1 MTAPQP
7 QDQPEPDRTSRGP
20 DPVPGAVP
28 GEPVRPDSGDGT
40 GAAGTEA
47 DTGRDAPAGAPVQ
60 EARSAPGGGR
70 AADDGAEPGERN
82 TATGPDGRDGTA
94 PGAGVPGGTAPGT
107 GSPDGGPP
115 AEDVP
120 AEAAPAGAPGSRTG
134 SGSGAPRGGEP
145 LDAATRATRSLQG
158 LSTELTARVPQLLEA
173 MRSIGTGLELHT
185 TLDRICET
193 AAELAQ
199 ARYAAIGVVDEEG
212 RGLSDFVTHGVSDE
226 TARLIGHRPD
236 GHRGLLGA
244 LIHDPAPVV
253 LADLTTDPRSAGFP
267 PNHPPMRTFLGVPIR
282 VQGQIFGNLY
292 LAEKAGGAAFNDYDL
307 HMVRVL
313 ATEAGI
319 AIGNARLY
327 DAARQRERWI
337 DGSVAVTT
345 ALLSG
350 GDAEDALAVVAEQAR
365 RLADAAAGV
374 VLLPAEEGG
383 LEIVAVASDEPT
395 TTLGRVIPAD
405 SPLTD
410 GLMAG
415 EPVFV
420 TDPATD
426 PRVRDGAMARYG
438 PSMVLP
444 LQSGG
449 RVLGALATPRA
460 RGARQFTETERT
472 LATQFASQAALA
484 LIMAEAQR
492 DRERLA
498 VFEDRDRIARD
509 LHDLV
514 IQRLFATGMMLES
527 AQRRSRVPA
536 VQEGVGKAV
545 DELDVTIQEIRTAI
559 FALQQGPA
567 EAPSGLRTR
576 VLREINMAAVPLGF
590 KPGHRFLGPVD
601 SLVGELTGKNLI
613 AALREALSNA
623 FRHADASRIEVVV
636 DATVK
641 LPDGADG
648 VRLTVA
654 DDGVGIPEGG
664 RRSGLRNLARRAESL
679 GGSSTCGPGLGE
691 NGRGTTV
698 RWEAPL

>member
-1 MTAPQP
+1 MTAAA
-7 QDQPEPDRTSRGP
+7 PDAP
-20 DPVPGAVP
+20 DPL
-28 GEPVRPDSGDGT
+28 E
-40 GAAGTEA
+40 
-47 DTGRDAPAGAPVQ
+47 
-60 EARSAPGGGR
+60 
-70 AADDGAEPGERN
+70 
-82 TATGPDGRDGTA
+82 
-94 PGAGVPGGTAPGT
+94 
-107 GSPDGGPP
+107 
-115 AEDVP
+115 
-120 AEAAPAGAPGSRTG
+120 
-134 SGSGAPRGGEP
+134 
-145 LDAATRATRSLQG
+145 AATRATRSLQG

-173 MRSIGTGLELHT
+173 MRSVGTGLELHS

-193 AAELAQ
+193 AAELAD

-212 RGLSDFVTHGVSDE
+212 EGLSDFVTFGVGEDV
-226 TARLIGHRPD
+226 ARRIGRRPD
-236 GHRGLLGA
+236 GHAGLLGA
-244 LIHDPAPVV
+244 LIRDPQTIR
-253 LADLTTDPRSAGFP
+253 LADLSTDPRATGFP
-267 PNHPPMRTFLGVPIR
+267 PGHPPMRSFLGVPVR
-282 VQGQIFGNLY
+282 VQGEIFGNLY
-292 LAEKAGGAAFNDYDL
+292 LAGKRGGGEFNDYDV

-327 DAARQRERWI
+327 EAARQRERWI

-350 GDAEDALAVVAEQAR
+350 GDADDALTVVAEQAR
-365 RLADAAAGV
+365 RLADADAGI

-383 LEIVAVASDEPT
+383 LEIVAVSSPRST
-395 TTLGRVIPAD
+395 KSLGMVIPPESTVVKELLEGGSVFLAD
-405 SPLTD
+405 AS
-410 GLMAG
+410 
-415 EPVFV
+415 
-420 TDPATD
+420 TD
-426 PRVRDGAMARYG
+426 PRMVSRLTSAYG
-438 PSMVLP
+438 PSMILP

-449 RVLGALATPRA
+449 RVLGALATPRV

-484 LIMAEAQR
+484 LMMADAQR

-527 AQRRSRVPA
+527 AQRRSIVPA
-536 VQEGVGKAV
+536 VREGVGKAV

-590 KPGHRFLGPVD
+590 KPAHRFLGAID
-601 SLVGELTGKNLI
+601 STVGELTGKNLV

-623 FRHADASRIEVVV
+623 FRHAGASRIEVVV
-636 DATVK
+636 DAGVT
-641 LPDGADG
+641 LPDGSAG
-648 VRLTVA
+648 VRLSVA
-654 DDGVGIPEGG
+654 DDGIGIPAGG

-679 GGSSTCGPGLGE
+679 GGASWCGPGLGE
-691 NGRGTTV
+691 DGGGTTV
-698 RWEAPL
+698 VWEAPL

>member
-1 MTAPQP
+1 MTAAAT
-7 QDQPEPDRTSRGP
+7 PDSP
-20 DPVPGAVP
+20 DPLV
-28 GEPVRPDSGDGT
+28 
-40 GAAGTEA
+40 
-47 DTGRDAPAGAPVQ
+47 
-60 EARSAPGGGR
+60 
-70 AADDGAEPGERN
+70 
-82 TATGPDGRDGTA
+82 
-94 PGAGVPGGTAPGT
+94 
-107 GSPDGGPP
+107 
-115 AEDVP
+115 
-120 AEAAPAGAPGSRTG
+120 
-134 SGSGAPRGGEP
+134 
-145 LDAATRATRSLQG
+145 AATEATRSLQG

-173 MRSIGTGLELHT
+173 MRSVGTGLELHT

-193 AAELAQ
+193 AAELAA

-212 RGLSDFVTHGVSDE
+212 KGLSDFVTYGVSEDV
-226 TARLIGHRPD
+226 ARRIGHRPD
-236 GHRGLLGA
+236 GHAGLLGA
-244 LIHDPAPVV
+244 LIREPRTIR
-253 LADLTTDPRSAGFP
+253 LADLSTDPRSAGFP
-267 PNHPPMRTFLGVPIR
+267 PGHPVMRTFLGVPIR
-282 VQGQIFGNLY
+282 VQGEIFGNLY
-292 LAEKAGGAAFNDYDL
+292 LAEKRNGEEFNDYDE

-327 DAARQRERWI
+327 EAARQRERWI

-350 GDAEDALAVVAEQAR
+350 GDADDALAVVAEQAR
-365 RLADAAAGV
+365 RLADADAGI
-374 VLLPAEEGG
+374 VLLPAEDGG
-383 LEIVAVASDEPT
+383 LEIVAVSSARPT
-395 TTLGRVIPAD
+395 KSLGMVIPPE
-405 SPLTD
+405 SRVVELLLD
-410 GLMAG
+410 GEA
-415 EPVFV
+415 VFV
-420 TDPATD
+420 QDASSD
-426 PRVRDGAMARYG
+426 PRMISRLTSAYG
-438 PSMVLP
+438 PSMLLP

-449 RVLGALATPRA
+449 RVLGALAMPRA
-460 RGARQFTETERT
+460 RGARPFSETERT

-484 LIMAEAQR
+484 LMMAEAQR

-527 AQRRSRVPA
+527 AQRKAIVPA

-590 KPGHRFLGPVD
+590 KPAHRFLGAID
-601 SLVGELTGKNLI
+601 ATVGELTGKNLI

-623 FRHADASRIEVVV
+623 FRHASASRIEVVV
-636 DATVK
+636 DATVT
-641 LPDGADG
+641 LPDGSPG

-654 DDGVGIPEGG
+654 DDGVGLPEGG

-679 GGSSTCGPGLGE
+679 GGASWCGPGLAEDG
-691 NGRGTTV
+691 GGTSV
-698 RWEAPL
+698 VWEAPL

>member
-1 MTAPQP
+1 MTAAAS
-7 QDQPEPDRTSRGP
+7 DAS
-20 DPVPGAVP
+20 DPL
-28 GEPVRPDSGDGT
+28 E
-40 GAAGTEA
+40 
-47 DTGRDAPAGAPVQ
+47 
-60 EARSAPGGGR
+60 
-70 AADDGAEPGERN
+70 
-82 TATGPDGRDGTA
+82 
-94 PGAGVPGGTAPGT
+94 
-107 GSPDGGPP
+107 
-115 AEDVP
+115 
-120 AEAAPAGAPGSRTG
+120 
-134 SGSGAPRGGEP
+134 
-145 LDAATRATRSLQG
+145 AATRATRSLQG

-173 MRSIGTGLELHT
+173 MRSVGTGLELHS

-193 AAELAQ
+193 AAELAA

-212 RGLSDFVTHGVSDE
+212 KGLSDFVTFGVGEDV
-226 TARLIGHRPD
+226 ARRIGRLPD
-236 GHRGLLGA
+236 GHAGLLGA
-244 LIHDPAPVV
+244 LIRDPQTIR
-253 LADLTTDPRSAGFP
+253 LADLSTDPRAAGFP
-267 PNHPPMRTFLGVPIR
+267 PGHPPMRSFLGVPIR
-282 VQGQIFGNLY
+282 VQGEIFGNLY
-292 LAEKAGGAAFNDYDL
+292 LAEKHGGGEFNDYDV

-327 DAARQRERWI
+327 EAARQRERWI

-350 GDAEDALAVVAEQAR
+350 GDADDALTVVAEQAR
-365 RLADAAAGV
+365 RLADADAGI

-383 LEIVAVASDEPT
+383 LEIVAVSSPRATKS
-395 TTLGRVIPAD
+395 LGVVIPPESAVVEQ
-405 SPLTD
+405 L
-410 GLMAG
+410 LEG
-415 EPVFV
+415 EAVFV
-420 TDPATD
+420 ADASTD
-426 PRVRDGAMARYG
+426 PRMISRLTSAYG
-438 PSMVLP
+438 PSMMLP

-449 RVLGALATPRA
+449 RVLGALATPRV
-460 RGARQFTETERT
+460 RGARPFTETERT

-484 LIMAEAQR
+484 LMMADAQR

-527 AQRRSRVPA
+527 AQRKSIVPA
-536 VQEGVGKAV
+536 VREGVGKAV

-590 KPGHRFLGPVD
+590 KPAHRFLGVID
-601 SLVGELTGKNLI
+601 SAVGDLTGKNLI

-623 FRHADASRIEVVV
+623 FRHAEASRIEVVV
-636 DATVK
+636 DATVT
-641 LPDGADG
+641 LPDGSAG
-648 VRLTVA
+648 VRLSVA

-679 GGSSTCGPGLGE
+679 GGASWCGPGLGE
-691 NGRGTTV
+691 DGGGTTV
-698 RWEAPL
+698 VWEAPL

>member
-1 MTAPQP
+1 MTAAAS
-7 QDQPEPDRTSRGP
+7 DAS
-20 DPVPGAVP
+20 DPL
-28 GEPVRPDSGDGT
+28 E
-40 GAAGTEA
+40 
-47 DTGRDAPAGAPVQ
+47 
-60 EARSAPGGGR
+60 
-70 AADDGAEPGERN
+70 
-82 TATGPDGRDGTA
+82 
-94 PGAGVPGGTAPGT
+94 
-107 GSPDGGPP
+107 
-115 AEDVP
+115 
-120 AEAAPAGAPGSRTG
+120 
-134 SGSGAPRGGEP
+134 
-145 LDAATRATRSLQG
+145 AATRATRSLQG

-173 MRSIGTGLELHT
+173 MRSVGTGLELHS

-193 AAELAQ
+193 AAELAD

-212 RGLSDFVTHGVSDE
+212 KGLSDFVTFGVGEDV
-226 TARLIGHRPD
+226 ARRIGRLPD
-236 GHRGLLGA
+236 GHAGLLGA
-244 LIHDPAPVV
+244 LIRDPQTIR
-253 LADLTTDPRSAGFP
+253 LADLSTDPRAAGFP
-267 PNHPPMRTFLGVPIR
+267 PGHPPMRTFLGVPIR
-282 VQGQIFGNLY
+282 VQGEIFGNLY
-292 LAEKAGGAAFNDYDL
+292 LAEKHGGGEFNDYDV

-327 DAARQRERWI
+327 EAARQRERWI

-350 GDAEDALAVVAEQAR
+350 GDADDALAVVAEQAR
-365 RLADAAAGV
+365 RLADADAGI

-383 LEIVAVASDEPT
+383 LEIVAVSSPRATKS
-395 TTLGRVIPAD
+395 LGVVIPPESAVVEQ
-405 SPLTD
+405 L
-410 GLMAG
+410 LEG
-415 EPVFV
+415 EAVFV
-420 TDPATD
+420 ADASTD
-426 PRVRDGAMARYG
+426 PRMISRLTSAYG
-438 PSMVLP
+438 PSMMLP

-449 RVLGALATPRA
+449 RVLGALATPRM
-460 RGARQFTETERT
+460 RGARPFTETERT

-484 LIMAEAQR
+484 LMMADAQR

-527 AQRRSRVPA
+527 AQRKSIVPA
-536 VQEGVGKAV
+536 VREGVGKAV

-590 KPGHRFLGPVD
+590 KPAHRFLGVID
-601 SLVGELTGKNLI
+601 SAVGELTGKNLI

-623 FRHADASRIEVVV
+623 FRHAEAGRIEVVV
-636 DATVK
+636 DATVT
-641 LPDGADG
+641 LPDGSAG
-648 VRLTVA
+648 VRLSVA

-679 GGSSTCGPGLGE
+679 GGASWCGPGLGE
-691 NGRGTTV
+691 DGGGTTV
-698 RWEAPL
+698 VWEAPL